1 MQRATPRIVVAVLT
15 VAATILA
22 SGAASAATTGGSWTA
37 YPGQS
42 TVYKTQVQQPINAD
56 GSSVF
61 ANNSKGVIPVKF
73 ALLSGL
79 GPFVFESICSDN
91 PGCSNVPG
99 KTANDFSFLSFAPSG
114 TLLFNDLTNLTA

>member
-1 MQRATPRIVVAVLT
+1 MKRATPRIVVAVLT

-22 SGAASAATTGGSWTA
+22 SGAASAATTTTGSWTA

-56 GSSVF
+56 GTSVF
-61 ANNSKGVIPVKF
+61 ANNDKSVIPVKF

-79 GPFVFESICSDN
+79 GPFVFESIYADN
-91 PGCSNVPG
+91 PGN
-99 KTANDFSFLSFAPSG
+99 TANDYSFLSFTPDAP
-114 TLLFNDLTNLTA
+114 TTFNQITNL